1 MLAVRYLRD
10 VSAVLHLR
18 SLASGTLLQ
27 AVRLPGLGS
36 VELSGRRESPVM
48 FFSYNSLTD
57 PGATYTCAPTCT
69 LLAYCTP
76 IAFSFLQLA
85 HRPRRHLHVRQS
97 VLVTTVHVCMLCY
110 PCLIS

>member
-57 PGATYTCAPTCT
+57 PGATYMCAPPVPCKGVT
-69 LLAYCTP
+69 
-76 IAFSFLQLA
+76 
-85 HRPRRHLHVRQS
+85 RPSSSIYNSLTA
-97 VLVTTVHVCMLCY
+97 LGATYMCANLCW
-110 PCLIS
+110 

>member
-57 PGATYTCAPTCT
+57 PGATYMCAPACT
-69 LLAYCTP
+69 LLGYRMP
-76 IAFSFLQLA
+76 VEIL
-85 HRPRRHLHVRQS
+85 HL
-97 VLVTTVHVCMLCY
+97 
-110 PCLIS
+110 

>member
-57 PGATYTCAPTCT
+57 PGATYMCAPPVPYKGVARPSCSFLTTRSLARAPPTCAPVRGGDNSTC
-69 LLAYCTP
+69 
-76 IAFSFLQLA
+76 
-85 HRPRRHLHVRQS
+85 
-97 VLVTTVHVCMLCY
+97 VHAL
-110 PCLIS
+110 

>member
-1 MLAVRYLRD
+1 MHEKLLRRRHIQCVMRAGKRERSLATGGLKQTALEHERCAQGDVLAVRYLRD

-36 VELSGRRESPVM
+36 VETSGRRESPVM

-57 PGATYTCAPTCT
+57 PGATYMCANLC
-69 LLAYCTP
+69 A
-76 IAFSFLQLA
+76 I
-85 HRPRRHLHVRQS
+85 RR
-97 VLVTTVHVCMLCY
+97 
-110 PCLIS
+110 